1 MPADLSALDDQVTRF
16 ILPVYRYHLALRGDH
31 TAATTL
37 TISTL
42 YSAQTW
48 LDTYRSEP
56 GQDRLAVWIFSIA
69 RYKQAFTA
77 RRGQSSENISSV
89 HSFDKFTE
97 NPDPISEAV
106 HLWQAQLSWLSDDL
120 RWLPPIQSE
129 ALALVCFGGLSQAEV
144 AALLHAKPNRI
155 HQLLDNPLASPIQ
168 LTALANQI
176 NLSESDLELILK
188 ETTSKLVPH
197 PAWLHR
203 NLWPQAFE
211 LRSFINRIVPAIG
224 LATLLVLVFVIVSR
238 PVTHIYQIFSATGQ
252 PVFPINNTLY
262 NLSSAAPRQI
272 QSGPGYLVPPD
283 PTECPYWQRF
293 LMKALSQQAALIEIV
308 PFQNPLASGP
318 SEHGTGCELD
328 LSGTTADP
336 TQVHTF
342 LQMIQPFFT
351 QQDYSVS
358 EFNDCSTLLSDNTWP
373 CQGRLFYLQT
383 YSRAILTISQ
393 PALVAASSP
402 CAVCPSKSYVSQ
414 FKLRMQLASN
424 PTQPIVDNFLSR
436 WKVGDDLA
444 RNDFTSQLLNTLPD
458 LSELDKLAGIDR
470 SPAGGPD
477 FSVQIIQN
485 TGTQLLV
492 KVQVEEIRPPPL
504 PSKSISTLQ
513 LKLVRLNRGW
523 KIQQISVNPAS
534 TSPPT

>member
-1 MPADLSALDDQVTRF
+1 MQAVLDDLVTLF
-16 ILPVYRYHLALRGDH
+16 ILPVYRYHLVLRGDH
-31 TAATTL
+31 TAATAL
-37 TISTL
+37 TISTML
-42 YSAQTW
+42 SAQTW

-56 GQDRLAVWIFSIA
+56 GQDHLAVWIFSIA
-69 RYKQAFTA
+69 RYKQAFTN
-77 RRGQSSENISSV
+77 RRSRSSENITSAQSV
-89 HSFDKFTE
+89 DKFAEDQEPTSGA
-97 NPDPISEAV
+97 I

-120 RWLPPIQSE
+120 RLLPPIQSE
-129 ALALVCFGGLSQAEV
+129 ALALVCFGGLCQAEA
-144 AALLHAKPNRI
+144 AALLHVTPSRI
-155 HQLLDNPLASPIQ
+155 QQLLDNPLASPLQ
-168 LTALANQI
+168 LTDLANQI

-188 ETTSKLVPH
+188 EIPSRLVPH
-197 PAWLHR
+197 PSWLHR
-203 NLWPQAFE
+203 NLWLQAFE
-211 LRSFINRIVPAIG
+211 LRSFINIIVPVIG
-224 LATLLVLVFVIVSR
+224 LATLLALVFVTLNL
-238 PVTHIYQIFSATGQ
+238 PVTHIYQNFLAIDQ
-252 PVFPINNTLY
+252 PVFPANNTLY
-262 NLSSAAPRQI
+262 DLSSAAPHQI

-293 LMKALSQQAALIEIV
+293 LKKALSQQAALIEIV

-328 LSGTTADP
+328 LSGTTTDP
-336 TQVHTF
+336 TQLHTF
-342 LQMIQPFFT
+342 LLMIQPFFT

-358 EFNDCSTLLSDNTWP
+358 KLNDCSDLSSGDGWA

-383 YSRAILTISQ
+383 YSRTILTISQ
-393 PALVAASSP
+393 PATSAASSP
-402 CAVCPSKSYVSQ
+402 CKVCPSEPYVSQ
-414 FKLRMQLASN
+414 FKLRMQFASN
-424 PTQPIVDNFLSR
+424 PTQPSVDNFLSR

-470 SPAGGPD
+470 SPAGSPD
-477 FSVQIIQN
+477 FSVQILQN

-504 PSKSISTLQ
+504 PSKPISTLQ

-523 KIQQISVNPAS
+523 KIQQIRVNPAS